1 MPNGDTQAGLDREGF
16 ARAWATGDEMERGR
30 MIFDL
35 SRHGVEAKQFVKKNL
50 WIIYGGIAVLSVIG
64 GPILLSVFNVVGQ

>member
-1 MPNGDTQAGLDREGF
+1 MPDGDTRAGLDRESF

-35 SRHGVEAKQFVKKNL
+35 SSHGFDAKRMVKKNL
-50 WIIYGGIAVLSVIG
+50 AYIYGGLAVVSV
-64 GPILLSVFNVVGQ
+64 LAAVVLRQTGLFE